1 MISVNIGNSTMT
13 ITTLI
18 LLLATAGILAVTLVN
33 GQQTQNDRLIDN
45 CCQLGYGRFTFSRK
59 TKPSGLYVLPNY
71 CKDDH
76 LEAEAYCDT
85 SNGGGGWLV
94 VQRRQDGSVDFNRT
108 WMEYEDGFGKLIGE
122 FWYGLRALRCLTG
135 QGGWEMRMDI
145 KLANG
150 TNIFLQYEQFKV
162 ASAKDKY
169 KLTVGGFQGTTTDP
183 MAYHNGMYFTTK
195 DSDNDKSSGSNCAL
209 WDGPGGGWWYINCAH
224 VQPNV
229 QYKHNT
235 GIYLNNKWHSLSF
248 IEIKIRPH
256 NCNI

>member
-1 MISVNIGNSTMT
+1 MT

-18 LLLATAGILAVTLVN
+18 LLLATGILAVTAVDNQVN
-33 GQQTQNDRLIDN
+33 EKKLITS
-45 CCQLGYGRFTFSRK
+45 CCELLGFNFTFARGTDTPGVYLLNNFCGYK
-59 TKPSGLYVLPNY
+59 RIKAV
-71 CKDDH
+71 
-76 LEAEAYCDT
+76 AYCDT

-108 WMEYEDGFGKLIGE
+108 WLEYEDGFGKLTGE
-122 FWYGLRALRCLTG
+122 FWYGLRALHCLTG

-145 KLANG
+145 KLVNG

-169 KLTVGGFQGTTTDP
+169 KLIVGGFQGTTTDP

-195 DSDNDKSSGSNCAL
+195 DSDNDKWYSNCAIDL
-209 WDGPGGGWWYINCAH
+209 YGRNTPTGGWWYNICYHIQA
-224 VQPNV
+224 
-229 QYKHNT
+229 NT
-235 GIYLNNKWHSLSF
+235 LYNHSSAIVLNNQRHPLLF
-248 IEIKIRPH
+248 IEMKIRPH

>member
-1 MISVNIGNSTMT
+1 MT

-18 LLLATAGILAVTLVN
+18 LLLATGIVAVTLVH
-33 GQQTQNDRLIDN
+33 GQQTQNDHLINN

-59 TKPSGLYVLPNY
+59 TKPSGLYVIPNY

-108 WMEYEDGFGKLIGE
+108 WLEYEDGFGKLTGE
-122 FWYGLRALRCLTG
+122 FWYGLRALHCLTG

-145 KLANG
+145 KLTDG

-162 ASAKDKY
+162 ASAREKY
-169 KLTVGGFQGTTTDP
+169 KLTIEGFQGTTTDP
-183 MAYHNGMYFTTK
+183 MVTLNRMNFSTK
-195 DSDNDKSSGSNCAL
+195 DNDNDPFTGNCAL
-209 WDGPGGGWWYINCAH
+209 HHGPERPYGGWWYSHCGH
-224 VQPNV
+224 CRPNSSYNH
-229 QYKHNT
+229 QYTIK
-235 GIYLNNKWHSLSF
+235 LNNEWHTLSF
-248 IEIKIRPH
+248 TEIKIRPH

>member
-1 MISVNIGNSTMT
+1 MT
-13 ITTLI
+13 ITTYTLI
-18 LLLATAGILAVTLVN
+18 LLLATGILAVTAVEN
-33 GQQTQNDRLIDN
+33 EINENKLITN
-45 CCQLGYGRFTFSRK
+45 CCGLSSFNFTFARGTDTPGVYLLNNFCGNERIK
-59 TKPSGLYVLPNY
+59 
-71 CKDDH
+71 
-76 LEAEAYCDT
+76 AFAYCDT

-94 VQRRQDGSVDFNRT
+94 VQRRQDGSVNFNRI
-108 WMEYEDGFGKLIGE
+108 WLEYENGFGKLTGE
-122 FWYGLRALRCLTG
+122 FWYGLRALHCLTG

-195 DSDNDKSSGSNCAL
+195 DSDNDNAGFYNCASAYGL
-209 WDGPGGGWWYINCAH
+209 TEPNGGWWHNNCWRINL
-224 VQPNV
+224 ND
-229 QYKHNT
+229 YYNHNRSE
-235 GIYLNNKWHSLSF
+235 IYLNNKWIYKAPTFS
-248 IEIKIRPH
+248 EIKIRPY

>member
-1 MISVNIGNSTMT
+1 MT

-18 LLLATAGILAVTLVN
+18 LLLATGIVAVTLVN
-33 GQQTQNDRLIDN
+33 GSSIKN
-45 CCQLGYGRFTFSRK
+45 CCNVATKHYYFSTNR
-59 TKPSGLYVLPNY
+59 KPSTVYTIVDFCGQGTTVQG
-71 CKDDH
+71 
-76 LEAEAYCDT
+76 YCDT
-85 SNGGGGWLV
+85 ITDGGGWLV
-94 VQRRQDGSVDFNRT
+94 VQRRQDGSVDFNRF
-108 WMEYEDGFGKLIGE
+108 WWEYEMGFGGLTGD
-122 FWYGLRALRCLTG
+122 FWYGLRALHCLTG

-183 MAYHNGMYFTTK
+183 MAYHNGMNFTTT
-195 DSDNDKSSGSNCAL
+195 DSDNDQWSGGNCAI
-209 WDGPGGGWWYINCAH
+209 GNKPSGGWWYNACTSI
-224 VQPNV
+224 QPNMH
-229 QYKHNT
+229 HNH
-235 GIYLNNKWHSLSF
+235 GPVVLLNNKYHPLLF